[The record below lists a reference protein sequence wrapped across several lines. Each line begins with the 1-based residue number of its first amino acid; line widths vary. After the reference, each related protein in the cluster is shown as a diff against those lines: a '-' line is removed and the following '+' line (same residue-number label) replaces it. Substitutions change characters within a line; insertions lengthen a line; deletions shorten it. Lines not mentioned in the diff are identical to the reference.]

1 MTSSSFP
8 SKHPEPS
15 RFIELKPRLVDI
27 LAFFGSLSLAFF
39 LGWSSKDLLW
49 GLWLTSFLGGISYT
63 TWCLVIRKLLTAESM
78 PQRIFMAIAGLIG
91 AAFFS
96 VHFGMF
102 HYVYASMLD
111 LPWPLR
117 SDPGRVYVGHLT
129 WRGVSEFS
137 FFETLWLAI
146 QSYWTLAFINIGRD
160 YASLFRADA
169 KYDNFQAY
177 RKVLRLHFVMML
189 MVFLNFLGLESF
201 ALFVIFFLI
210 LYAPNS
216 LWKTVFP
223 GLARQKNKSVPILEP
238 GPKT

>member
-1 MTSSSFP
+1 
-8 SKHPEPS
+8 
-15 RFIELKPRLVDI
+15 
-27 LAFFGSLSLAFF
+27 
-39 LGWSSKDLLW
+39 
-49 GLWLTSFLGGISYT
+49 
-63 TWCLVIRKLLTAESM
+63 M
-78 PQRIFMAIAGLIG
+78 PQRAFLAIAGFIG
-91 AAFFS
+91 VGFFS

-102 HYVYASMLD
+102 HYVYARMLD

-117 SDPGRVYVGHLT
+117 NDPGRVYLGHLT

-146 QSYWTLAFINIGRD
+146 QNYWMLAFINIGRD
-160 YASLFRADA
+160 YASLFRVDA

-177 RKVLRLHFVMML
+177 KKVLRLHAVMML

-210 LYAPNS
+210 LYAPS
-216 LWKTVFP
+216 ALWKTVLP
-223 GLARQKNKSVPILEP
+223 GLVRQENKSVPISET